1 MVAEIVRRTA
11 ITSDLF
17 EGLPSSLSR
26 VMRNRGLT
34 QQDLDMQLKHL
45 LPPNLKG
52 LDDAVNRL
60 IQARLQQHRITVVGD
75 FDCDGATSVSVAV
88 LALRE
93 AGFEHVSFI
102 VPNRFEY
109 GYGLTPE
116 IVQLVQQQNADL
128 IITVD
133 NGISSVEGVE
143 CANDLGIDVIVT
155 DHHLPGRQ
163 LPNAVAIVNPN
174 QPGCPFESK
183 ALAGVGVMFYL
194 LIALRQ
200 QLRQR
205 QLGDIALANYLD
217 LVAVGT
223 VADVVPLD
231 RNNRIL
237 VDQGIRRI
245 RSGALRPGLEALL
258 RVSGKQLS
266 KVTSRDLG
274 FSVGPKINAAG
285 RLDDIS
291 MGIRCLMSATLEA
304 GLPIAEQLV
313 SLNDQRKAVEKQ
325 MREQAEAL
333 LANVNLDQIPNVIT
347 VFDPSFHEGVIG
359 IVASRIKEK
368 YHRPTIVF
376 ARTAS
381 GELKGSARSVE
392 GVHIRDLLDTAA
404 SANEQL
410 ISKFGGHAMAAGLSL
425 DYDKFD
431 QLKGSL
437 EEAFDSLYGNFSWQ
451 QTLMSDGELSR
462 SELID
467 VEQIAQ
473 LNALIPWGQNCLPP
487 SFDGRFELLDQR
499 IVGEHHLKLKLR
511 DERAEVVIDAICFNV
526 DLNEWPNADANWVQV
541 HYSPDI
547 NEWRGN
553 RSVQLLVNQIVPIS

>member
-1 MVAEIVRRTA
+1 MAAEVVRRTPLNEVDF
-11 ITSDLF
+11 S
-17 EGLPSSLSR
+17 GLPNCLSR

-34 QQDLDMQLKHL
+34 EQDLDMQLKHL

-52 LDDAVNRL
+52 LDDAVHRL
-60 IQARLQQHRITVVGD
+60 MDARRQQQRVTIVGD

-88 LALRE
+88 LALTE
-93 AGFEHVSFI
+93 AGFDNVDFI

-116 IVQLVQQQNADL
+116 IVSLVNQRGADL

-133 NGISSVEGVE
+133 NGISSVEGVAA
-143 CANDLGIDVIVT
+143 ANAFGIDVVVT
-155 DHHLPGRQ
+155 DHHLPGQ
-163 LPNAVAIVNPN
+163 VLPEATAIVNPN
-174 QPGCPFESK
+174 QPDCSFESK

-200 QLRQR
+200 QLRKQGI
-205 QLGDIALANYLD
+205 GDIALANYLD

-245 RSGALRPGLEALL
+245 RSGALRPGLDALL
-258 RVSGKQLS
+258 RVSGKTIS
-266 KVTSRDLG
+266 RVTSRDLG

-291 MGIRCLMSATLEA
+291 MGIRCLMSSSIAEA
-304 GLPIAEQLV
+304 LPIAEQLV
-313 SLNDQRKAVEKQ
+313 SLNDERKAVEKQ
-325 MREQAEAL
+325 MRAQAEVL
-333 LANVNLDQIPNVIT
+333 LSNIHLERIPNVIT
-347 VFDPSFHEGVIG
+347 VFDPSFHEGVVG

-381 GELKGSARSVE
+381 GELKGSGRSIE

-404 SANEQL
+404 SMHSGL

-425 DYDKFD
+425 GFD
-431 QLKGSL
+431 DLAQLQSAL
-437 EEAFDSLYGNFSWQ
+437 DEAFEALYGDFSWQ
-451 QTLMSDGELSR
+451 QTLLSDGELSR
-462 SELID
+462 TELTD
-467 VEQIAQ
+467 VEQITQ
-473 LNALIPWGQNCLPP
+473 LNALIPWGQNCHPP

-499 IVGEHHLKLKLR
+499 IVGDNHLKLKVR
-511 DERAEVVIDAICFNV
+511 DEHTEVVVDAICFNV
-526 DLNEWPNADANWVQV
+526 DLNEWPNTEAQWVHL
-541 HYSPDI
+541 HYTPDV

-553 RSVQLLVNQIVPIS
+553 RSVQLLINQIIAIK